1 MTIPLVV
8 IGSSKGGLRALQSVL
23 SSLSANFNWPIA
35 VAQHRERDTGSNL
48 ANFMQKSSAL
58 KVREPEDKEQIE
70 GGIVYLAPADYHLLI
85 DDDHFALSTAP
96 PKARARPSIDVLFE
110 SAADAFGSRTVGV
123 ILTGTN
129 SDGASG
135 LHAIKAAGGLAI
147 VEDPK
152 TAECGSMP
160 LAALKATSVDEVLS
174 LAEIAPFLNSLC
186 LRETE
191 VTNAV

>member
-1 MTIPLVV
+1 
-8 IGSSKGGLRALQSVL
+8 
-23 SSLSANFNWPIA
+23 
-35 VAQHRERDTGSNL
+35 
-48 ANFMQKSSAL
+48 MQKSSAL

-110 SAADAFGSRTVGV
+110 SAADAFGSRTVGI

-174 LAEIAPFLNSLC
+174 LPEIAPFLNSLC
-186 LRETE
+186 LRGTE

>member
-1 MTIPLVV
+1 MTRPLVV

-23 SSLSANFNWPIA
+23 STLSADFNWPIA
-35 VAQHRERDTGSNL
+35 VAQHRERDTSSSL
-48 ANFMQKSSAL
+48 VEYMQKNSAL
-58 KVREPEDKEQIE
+58 KIREPEDKEQIE

-123 ILTGTN
+123 ILTGAN

-135 LHAIKAAGGLAI
+135 LRAIKEAGGLAV

-186 LRETE
+186 LGETE